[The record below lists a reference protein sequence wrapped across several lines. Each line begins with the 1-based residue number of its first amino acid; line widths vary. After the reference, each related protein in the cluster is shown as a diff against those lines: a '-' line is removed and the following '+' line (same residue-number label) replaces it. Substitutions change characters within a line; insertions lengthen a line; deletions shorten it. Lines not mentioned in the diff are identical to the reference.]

1 MGHSILVVEDDDD
14 AREAIVAILRLTGY
28 QAVPAADGEEALDR
42 LHNLALPDLILLDL
56 WMPVMDGWQFR
67 EEQRKD
73 PTLARIPV
81 VVVTAL
87 GAQATID
94 ADEIITKPVDAE
106 RLLATVRN
114 YCSPEPKTVT

>member
-1 MGHSILVVEDDDD
+1 VGHCILVVEDDDD
-14 AREAIVAILRLTGY
+14 AREAIVAILQLTGY

-42 LHNLALPDLILLDL
+42 LRQPDLPDLILLDL
-56 WMPVMDGWQFR
+56 WMPVMDGWEFR

-81 VVVTAL
+81 VVVSAL
-87 GAQATID
+87 GAQANID
-94 ADEIITKPVDAE
+94 ADEVITKPIDAE

-114 YCSPEPKTVT
+114 YCLPDPKLP